1 MATPAQRMEA
11 DRHKFPG
18 MAPREVIIFRA
29 WLLLHQNEYDRFD
42 YNVRV
47 GNGTDPGEQYPA
59 IYRQQYIENTQKR
72 IDVVGWKNVP
82 ATLIGAPSNLVT
94 LLALNRSGAAPTII
108 EVKDRA
114 TASCMSQIL
123 TYKALWPFTFPSTP
137 APRLLLVTNRVAADM
152 PLVLDASGITL
163 EVVPAD
169 FSSLANNPKPPT
181 P

>member
-1 MATPAQRMEA
+1 
-11 DRHKFPG
+11 

-29 WLLLHQNEYDRFD
+29 WLALHQNEYDRFE

-47 GNGTDPGEQYPA
+47 GNGTDPGAQYPA

-72 IDVVGWKNVP
+72 IDAVAWK
-82 ATLIGAPSNLVT
+82 GQQ
-94 LLALNRSGAAPTII
+94 PTIV

-123 TYKALWPFTFPSTP
+123 TYKALWPLTFPNTP
-137 APRLLLVTNRVAADM
+137 APKLLLVTNRVAADM

-163 EVVPAD
+163 EIVPAD
-169 FSSLANNPKPPT
+169 FSSLANNPKPAT

>member
-18 MAPREVIIFRA
+18 MAPREVLIFRA
-29 WLLLHQNEYDRFD
+29 WLALHQNEYDRFD

-47 GNGTDPGEQYPA
+47 GNGTDPGPEFPA

-72 IDVVGWKNVP
+72 IDAVGWK
-82 ATLIGAPSNLVT
+82 IGLRVQGR
-94 LLALNRSGAAPTII
+94 ALYQSLGIEQIAASGAAPTII

-123 TYKALWPFTFPSTP
+123 TYKALWPFTFPNTP
-137 APRLLLVTNRVAADM
+137 APKLLLVTNRVAADM
-152 PLVLDASGITL
+152 PLVLDATGITL
-163 EVVPAD
+163 EIVRAD
-169 FSSLANNPKPPT
+169 FSSLANNPAPQK
-181 P
+181 

>member
-1 MATPAQRMEA
+1 MGTPAQRMEI
-11 DRHKFPG
+11 DRHKYPG

-29 WLLLHQNEYDRFD
+29 WLALHQTEYDRFD

-47 GNGTDPGEQYPA
+47 GNGTDPGPMYPA

-72 IDVVGWKNVP
+72 IDAVGWQ
-82 ATLIGAPSNLVT
+82 GSQ
-94 LLALNRSGAAPTII
+94 PTII

-123 TYKALWPFTFPSTP
+123 TYKVLWPVTFPNTP
-137 APRLLLVTNRVAADM
+137 PPKLLLVTNRVAADM
-152 PLVLDASGITL
+152 PMVLDASGITL
-163 EVVPAD
+163 EIVPAD
-169 FSSLANNPKPPT
+169 FSSLSNFVKPAT

>member
-11 DRHKFPG
+11 ERHKYPG

-29 WLLLHQNEYDRFD
+29 WLALHQNEYDRFD

-47 GNGTDPGEQYPA
+47 GNGTDPGAEYPA

-72 IDVVGWKNVP
+72 IDAVGWKALGN
-82 ATLIGAPSNLVT
+82 A
-94 LLALNRSGAAPTII
+94 LLATDFATRPITDIAISINQPTII

-123 TYKALWPFTFPSTP
+123 TYKALWPFTFPNTP
-137 APRLLLVTNRVAADM
+137 APKLLLVTNRVAADM

-163 EVVPAD
+163 EIVPAD
-169 FSSLANNPKPPT
+169 FSSLANTAKPAAP
-181 P
+181 

>member
-29 WLLLHQNEYDRFD
+29 WLALHQTEYDRFD

-72 IDVVGWKNVP
+72 IDAIGWKNVP
-82 ATLIGAPSNLVT
+82 ENLR
-94 LLALNRSGAAPTII
+94 ALPANDESAGRVANSGASPTII

-123 TYKALWPFTFPSTP
+123 TYKALWPFTFLHTP
-137 APRLLLVTNRVAADM
+137 PPKLLLVTNRVAADM

-163 EVVPAD
+163 EIVPAD
-169 FSSLANNPKPPT
+169 FSSLANNPRP
-181 P
+181 